1 MLDPETMPFP
11 LVTSRIVIG
20 GRAWQIT
27 AVQNQE
33 ALLDAVDTLENMPY
47 GFLLWESAIG
57 LGRYLAANPAL
68 VADRQALELGC
79 GVGLVGLIARRLGAR
94 VRQTD
99 HQPGVLALAR
109 RNAAQN
115 AVHGI
120 EQFLADWRHW
130 EHTERYDLLL
140 GADILYERAM
150 HPYLERIFR
159 ANLAPQGALLLSDP
173 VRPQALEFTSQLEKA
188 GWSIAL
194 ETIEVQLEES
204 GRQNRAVEV
213 ALWIGTLP

>member
-99 HQPGVLALAR
+99 HQPG
-109 RNAAQN
+109 
-115 AVHGI
+115 
-120 EQFLADWRHW
+120 
-130 EHTERYDLLL
+130 
-140 GADILYERAM
+140 
-150 HPYLERIFR
+150 
-159 ANLAPQGALLLSDP
+159 
-173 VRPQALEFTSQLEKA
+173 
-188 GWSIAL
+188 
-194 ETIEVQLEES
+194 
-204 GRQNRAVEV
+204 
-213 ALWIGTLP
+213 